1 MQPQTD
7 LLDLNDIKLLVDTF
21 YSNVRKDALLA
32 PIFNERIGE
41 RWPEHLQKMYTF
53 WQTLLLDQH
62 TYHGSPF
69 PVHMQL
75 PIDQSHFSVWIQL
88 FNQTVN
94 ELFAGPKA
102 EEAKW
107 RGAKMAELF
116 TSKLDYYR
124 TAKMLC

>member
-1 MQPQTD
+1 MKPQTD

-21 YSNVRKDALLA
+21 YTNVRKNDLLA

-41 RWPEHLQKMYTF
+41 RWPEHLEKMYKF
-53 WQTLLLDQH
+53 WQTILLEEH

-75 PIDQSHFSVWIQL
+75 PVDQTHFNVWIQL
-88 FNQTVN
+88 FNQTVD
-94 ELFAGPKA
+94 ELFVGTKA

-107 RGAKMAELF
+107 RGAKMAEMF
-116 TSKLDYYR
+116 AYKIDYFK
-124 TAKMLC
+124 TAKALL